1 MRHIQPVSRMIPHL
15 AAIGCAVVLSCG
27 AGAVALAGPHPGGHG
42 ADSGNE
48 ARARP
53 DRPGS
58 GGGNGRNPGRNPGNG
73 GGRNPIAPPQAAPP
87 EPVLPPN
94 PIAPSRPSRDPA
106 PGRSPRDDRP
116 SPARGDRGDSA
127 SGGGARPATGGTSGT
142 GVGTGSGD
150 TTPATTP
157 TTAVPSGVRTRGL
170 AAGRGPITIKAY
182 VDLGDPDDAYA
193 HLAISPD
200 LLDAVASDGT
210 ARVLLCPLVTGRD
223 VNSIE
228 AARVLLAASRQNRA
242 WQVAAGL
249 ARTRLTRDGDWL
261 TKATLRTVVRSAK
274 RVSAKRLARDA
285 KARRAVRDLNRVR
298 KAARADR
305 VRTTPAFVVEGP
317 GGERVV
323 TDPDGLGEVMGAVNA
338 VR

>member
-1 MRHIQPVSRMIPHL
+1 MRHIRPVSRMIPHL
-15 AAIGCAVVLSCG
+15 AAIGCTAILACG
-27 AGAVALAGPHPGGHG
+27 AAAVAAPGPLPGDRGAG
-42 ADSGNE
+42 SGNE

-53 DRPGS
+53 DRPGN
-58 GGGNGRNPGRNPGNG
+58 GGGNGRDPGRNPGNG

-87 EPVLPPN
+87 QPVLPPN
-94 PIAPSRPSRDPA
+94 PIAPSRPSGDPA

-116 SPARGDRGDSA
+116 SPGRGDRGGDTSGSGAA
-127 SGGGARPATGGTSGT
+127 SGTGGTSGA
-142 GVGTGSGD
+142 GTGSGS

-261 TKATLRTVVRSAK
+261 TTATLRRVVRSAK
-274 RVSAKRLARDA
+274 RVSAERLARDA

-305 VRTTPAFVVEGP
+305 VRATPAFVVEGP

-323 TDPDGLGEVMGAVNA
+323 TDPEGLGEVMGAVDA

>member
-1 MRHIQPVSRMIPHL
+1 MRHIQAMSRMIPHL
-15 AAIGCAVVLSCG
+15 AAIGCAAVMACG
-27 AGAVALAGPHPGGHG
+27 GAAVATPGPPPGDRGPE
-42 ADSGNE
+42 AGNE

-53 DRPGS
+53 DRPGN

-73 GGRNPIAPPQAAPP
+73 GGRNPIVPPQAAPP
-87 EPVLPPN
+87 QPVLPPN

-106 PGRSPRDDRP
+106 AGRSPRDDRP
-116 SPARGDRGDSA
+116 STSPGDRGA
-127 SGGGARPATGGTSGT
+127 GTSGAGAAPAT
-142 GVGTGSGD
+142 AGTSGAGTGSGS
-150 TTPATTP
+150 TAPATTP

-210 ARVLLCPLVTGRD
+210 ARVLLCPLVTRRD
-223 VNSIE
+223 VNSTE

-261 TKATLRTVVRSAK
+261 TAATLRRVVRSAK
-274 RVSAKRLARDA
+274 RVSAKRLTRDA
-285 KARRAVRDLNRVR
+285 KARRTVRNLNRVR
-298 KAARADR
+298 KAARKDR
-305 VRTTPAFVVEGP
+305 VRKTPAFVVEGP
-317 GGERVV
+317 GGERRV
-323 TDPDGLGEVMGAVNA
+323 TNPTGLGEIMGAVDA

>member
-1 MRHIQPVSRMIPHL
+1 MRHIQTVSRMIPHL
-15 AAIGCAVVLSCG
+15 AAIGCIAVLAC
-27 AGAVALAGPHPGGHG
+27 GAVAVGAPGPPPGDRG
-42 ADSGNE
+42 AESGNE

-53 DRPGS
+53 DRPGN

-87 EPVLPPN
+87 QPVLPPN
-94 PIAPSRPSRDPA
+94 PIAPSRPSGDPA
-106 PGRSPRDDRP
+106 PNRSPRDDGP
-116 SPARGDRGDSA
+116 SPARGDRGGGT
-127 SGGGARPATGGTSGT
+127 SGSSGTPATGGTSGT
-142 GVGTGSGD
+142 GTSGGS

-261 TKATLRTVVRSAK
+261 TTATLRRVVRSAK

-298 KAARADR
+298 KAARKDR
-305 VRTTPAFVVEGP
+305 VRKTPAFVVEGP
-317 GGERVV
+317 GGEQVV
-323 TDPDGLGEVMGAVNA
+323 TNPEGLSEVMGAVDA

>member
-1 MRHIQPVSRMIPHL
+1 MIPHL
-15 AAIGCAVVLSCG
+15 AAIGCAAVLACG
-27 AGAVALAGPHPGGHG
+27 AAAVAAPGPSPGDRG
-42 ADSGNE
+42 ADDGT
-48 ARARP
+48 AVRARP
-53 DRPGS
+53 DAPAGNDSR
-58 GGGNGRNPGRNPGNG
+58 GNGRGRNPGNGGGRNPGNG
-73 GGRNPIAPPQAAPP
+73 GGRNPIAPPQTAAPA
-87 EPVLPPN
+87 PVLPPN
-94 PIAPSRPSRDPA
+94 PIAPSRPSRNPA
-106 PGRSPRDDRP
+106 PGRTPRDDQPAP
-116 SPARGDRGDSA
+116 SRGDRG
-127 SGGGARPATGGTSGT
+127 GGTSRDDTPATGGTSGA
-142 GVGTGSGD
+142 GTGAGSGS

-170 AAGRGPITIKAY
+170 TAGRGPITIKAY

-261 TKATLRTVVRSAK
+261 TTATLRTVVRSAK

-305 VRTTPAFVVEGP
+305 VRATPAFVVEGP

-323 TDPDGLGEVMGAVNA
+323 TDPEGLGEVMGAVDA

>member
-1 MRHIQPVSRMIPHL
+1 MIPHL
-15 AAIGCAVVLSCG
+15 AAIGCIAVLASG
-27 AGAVALAGPHPGGHG
+27 AAAVGAPGPSPGDRGG
-42 ADSGNE
+42 EVGNE

-53 DRPGS
+53 DRPGN

-87 EPVLPPN
+87 QPVLPPN
-94 PIAPSRPSRDPA
+94 PIAPSRPSGDPA
-106 PGRSPRDDRP
+106 PARSPRDNSP
-116 SPARGDRGDSA
+116 SPARGDRG
-127 SGGGARPATGGTSGT
+127 SGTPATGGTSRTGT
-142 GVGTGSGD
+142 GGGS

-261 TKATLRTVVRSAK
+261 TTATLRRVVRSAK

-323 TDPDGLGEVMGAVNA
+323 TNPEGLSEVMGAVDA